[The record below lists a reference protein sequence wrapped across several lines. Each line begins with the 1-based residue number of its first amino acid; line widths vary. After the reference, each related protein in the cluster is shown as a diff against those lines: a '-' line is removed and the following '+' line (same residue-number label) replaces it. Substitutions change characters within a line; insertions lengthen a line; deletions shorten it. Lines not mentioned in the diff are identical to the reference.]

1 MALGSQVD
9 WKTEDGAA
17 DNAWNDSTTATT
29 PTPTALSLHH
39 KQSFSKVVKS
49 HNTNPNKA
57 VSNPSQPDPDR
68 CPFLELP
75 PALTLEIFSH
85 LDARALC
92 LLSCTCSLFR
102 RLASDSHGWK
112 DFYCERWG
120 LPVTPAALS
129 PAKSWRELYMARE
142 ERCKV
147 LMGRFQTDM
156 LHGHIAAVRCIRL
169 LPAANLIF
177 TAGYDMVVRVWN
189 LEEGLPLV
197 CSRPLG
203 ETLRAIAV
211 DMEILAVAGSDAVI
225 RLWRAI
231 PECPQLFDVAGI
243 WGGGET
249 CLYGHHGPIT
259 CLGMDAVNVYSGSWD
274 MSIRV
279 WDRTT
284 LRSVKQLLHND
295 WVWAL
300 VPRGRRIL
308 STAGSH
314 VYSWDVETG
323 HHRMRAGAHVGQAY
337 AVQGSH
343 SGHFVF
349 TGGEDG
355 AVRMFDDRT
364 WRRRSGGCSKVRSV
378 EEAIAVWMP
387 QRGAIHS
394 LAFEDPWLV
403 ASSAHGS
410 VAMMDVRQ
418 IMEKASGSGKR
429 LPSARA
435 RAGVASGNGHVV
447 GEVSVQRY
455 LPGSHHCSFCVD
467 LGADRVVSAGDE
479 KTVRIWDF
487 SQAIEIERSIQ
498 ASRRSSQ
505 RRRKKQGAQ
514 LRVPVVEQ
522 QKVAVPEVPRI
533 QRPEVAST
541 STKAVVRNS
550 GWVTLGKIRKSQT
563 VGGP

>member
-1 MALGSQVD
+1 MALGSQVG

-17 DNAWNDSTTATT
+17 DDAWNDTTTTT
-29 PTPTALSLHH
+29 PSLTTLILQH
-39 KQSFSKVVKS
+39 KQSYSKVVKS
-49 HNTNPNKA
+49 HNTNPSKA
-57 VSNPSQPDPDR
+57 LNPSLPDPDH

-75 PALTLEIFSH
+75 PALILEIFSH
-85 LDARALC
+85 LDARTLC
-92 LLSCTCSLFR
+92 LLSCSCVLFR

-112 DFYCERWG
+112 HFYCERWG
-120 LPVTPAALS
+120 LPDPPAAPS
-129 PAKSWRELYMARE
+129 PSKSWRELYMARE

-147 LMGRFQTDM
+147 LMGRFQVDM
-156 LHGHIAAVRCIRL
+156 LHGHTAAVRCIRL
-169 LPAANLIF
+169 LPAANLII
-177 TAGYDMVVRVWN
+177 TAGYDQVVRVWN

-211 DMEILAVAGSDAVI
+211 DMELLAVAGSDAVI
-225 RLWRAI
+225 RLWRSI

-243 WGGGET
+243 WGGVET
-249 CLYGHHGPIT
+249 CLYGHNGPIT
-259 CLGMDAVNVYSGSWD
+259 CLGLDAANIYSGSWD

-284 LRSVKQLLHND
+284 LRSVTQFLHND

-323 HHRMRAGAHVGQAY
+323 QHRMLAGAHVGQAY

-343 SGHFVF
+343 SGQFVF

-355 AVRMFDDRT
+355 AVRMFDERT
-364 WRRRSGGCSKVRSV
+364 LRRRSGGCSKLRTV
-378 EEAIAVWMP
+378 EDAIAVWML

-403 ASSAHGS
+403 AASADGS

-435 RAGVASGNGHVV
+435 RTGAGSGQVV
-447 GEVSVQRY
+447 GKVGEETVQRF
-455 LPGSHHCSFCVD
+455 LPGTHHCSFSVD

-498 ASRRSSQ
+498 ASRKSSQ
-505 RRRKKQGAQ
+505 RRRRKQGAQ
-514 LRVPVVEQ
+514 QQAPVVEQ
-522 QKVAVPEVPRI
+522 KTANPEVARV

-550 GWVTLGKIRKSQT
+550 GWVTLGRIRKSQT